1 MNESTQMVE
10 ESALSP
16 LCFTNQHATCKHRLS
31 YIPDDGVARTLVC
44 SCRCH
49 ERDPAIARRDAT
61 AGDRPIHESVYL
73 VSWEYEEVQTPDG
86 TDKPLSAWLRRRVL
100 TNSKDI
106 AGDWLEG
113 IATLVET
120 NKVRNLVVKKAVIG
134 TWEEVK
140 IEGD

>member
-1 MNESTQMVE
+1 MTEPVQMIE

-16 LCFTNQHATCKHRLS
+16 LRFTNQHATCKHRLS

-49 ERDPAIARRDAT
+49 EE
-61 AGDRPIHESVYL
+61 RPLRESERPTHESVYIL
-73 VSWEYEEVQTPDG
+73 SWEYEEVQVPDG
-86 TDKPLSAWLRRRVL
+86 VEKPLSAWLRRRII
-100 TNSKDI
+100 TNSRDI

-120 NKVRNLVVKKAVIG
+120 NKVRNLVVKKAAIG
-134 TWEEVK
+134 TWEEVT
-140 IEGD
+140 IS